1 MAKITDIIMNRYWK
15 PYKRTILIVSLLVV
29 FTSIAVYSYFKFAV
43 PKAAKKDTVDIT
55 NSNRRIKYAEIKFF
69 SASWC
74 PHCTAAAAPWKSF
87 VNSYDGTIIN
97 DYTIQCIN
105 IDCST
110 TDDPLVQEQV
120 QLFGIEKFPSIF
132 LVKDKTVI
140 TFDAKITEA
149 NLTKFV
155 NSVL

>member
-1 MAKITDIIMNRYWK
+1 MAKITDIIRNIYWR
-15 PYKRTILIVSLLVV
+15 PYKRTILIVSLLVI
-29 FTSIAVYSYFKFAV
+29 FLSIGVYSYFKFAV
-43 PKAAKKDTVDIT
+43 PMATKKDTIDIR
-55 NSNRRIKYAEIKFF
+55 NANRRVKFAEIKFF

-74 PHCTAAAAPWKSF
+74 PHCTAAAPAWKSF

-110 TDDPLVQEQV
+110 NEDPLVQEQV
-120 QLFGIEKFPSIF
+120 QLFGIEHFPSIR
-132 LVKDKTVI
+132 LVKDKTTIV
-140 TFDAKITEA
+140 FDAKINEA